1 MFVVFFYPYAWHAC
15 VCCTAGVKTQKPEFS
30 AEGNSGFVFCLHLL
44 GRYYVVS
51 ECFWREPHPSASI
64 LLHFLQHVH
73 DDRKMVGISVEPL
86 ASGMCALRISFVF
99 SFCLEEIVTAENLV
113 LEVFQR

>member
-1 MFVVFFYPYAWHAC
+1 MFVVFFIPMLGMHAYA
-15 VCCTAGVKTQKPEFS
+15 VRQGVKTQKPEFS
-30 AEGNSGFVFCLHLL
+30 AEGNSGFVFCLHLQ

-73 DDRKMVGISVEPL
+73 DDRQMVGISVEPL
-86 ASGMCALRISFVF
+86 ASSMCALRISLVF
-99 SFCLEEIVTAENLV
+99 SFCLEEIVAAENLV
-113 LEVFQR
+113 FEVFQR